1 MTGLCNNR
9 GFYKKAN
16 EELIRSQ
23 RYKGVFT
30 VAYIDLDN
38 FKEINDNFGHMVGD
52 ELLQK
57 VAKIMKENSRKT
69 DVVARLGGDEFAILF
84 SETGFQPADE
94 AFRKLNHI
102 LSENISKSN
111 WSTTLSAGLVT
122 YEVAPNSVKQMVQ
135 VADDL
140 MYSVKKEG
148 KNNVFHKAWSG

>member
-1 MTGLCNNR
+1 M
-9 GFYKKAN
+9 KK
-16 EELIRSQ
+16 R
-23 RYKGVFT
+23 
-30 VAYIDLDN
+30 
-38 FKEINDNFGHMVGD
+38 
-52 ELLQK
+52 
-57 VAKIMKENSRKT
+57 
-69 DVVARLGGDEFAILF
+69 DEFAILF

-122 YEVAPNSVKQMVQ
+122 YEVAPNNVKQMVQ